1 MERKPMAKKGLHVNV
16 YKVAGKKHY
25 RCDLKLNTTD
35 GGEGLTI
42 RGTSERSGQP
52 MMGSWLSSIEQKL
65 SHAGQA
71 MSKARVIAQ
80 GMLANPSRASAFPQ
94 YVAPALA
101 ALAAMEQ
108 AEKHGILPT
117 VKKKLQDP
125 TLKKLASEM
134 HELSNGQRQAMSG
147 GGILLACEDDIRERG
162 RQRMVAMRGA
172 PQQFNY
178 LAAMMGATV
187 PFSQQPQ
194 QSSASPGYHDG
205 LTMPHGGWPGSPGSL
220 GLPTGNPHPFGQMI
234 ANQIA
239 RGGSHDAL
247 FLQRLAS
254 MTEAQ
259 RRKAQNER

>member
-1 MERKPMAKKGLHVNV
+1 MAKKGLHVNV
-16 YKVAGKKHY
+16 YKVPGKKFH
-25 RCDLKLNTTD
+25 RCDLKLNTSD

-42 RGTSERSGQP
+42 RGTSEDDGP
-52 MMGSWLSSIEQKL
+52 VMMGSWLSSIKGKL

-71 MSKARVIAQ
+71 LAKARVIAQ
-80 GMLANPSRASAFPQ
+80 GILSNPALASAFPQ

-147 GGILLACEDDIRERG
+147 GGICLACEDDIRARG
-162 RQRMVAMRGA
+162 RSNMAAMRG
-172 PQQFNY
+172 PRSFNY
-178 LAAMMGATV
+178 LAGMMGAAV
-187 PFSQQPQ
+187 PFSQQPAQ
-194 QSSASPGYHDG
+194 ASASPGYHDG
-205 LTMPHGGWPGSPGSL
+205 LSMPHGGWPGSPGSL
-220 GLPTGNPHPFGQMI
+220 GLPTGNPHPFGSMI
-234 ANQIA
+234 AQQIA
-239 RGGSHDAL
+239 RGNSHDAL
-247 FLQRLAS
+247 FLQRLAA

-259 RRKAQNER
+259 RRKAQNDR